1 VRSDFAVLTSDQ
13 RIRPSGAVDHCSV
26 SSPDSPMNYSG
37 VARRK
42 TRERPDREVPRP
54 GHRTVSGAPLAAPIL
69 VFAPNF
75 VEFSNSFSLLVYIEF
90 YAPEINDN

>member
-1 VRSDFAVLTSDQ
+1 V
-13 RIRPSGAVDHCSV
+13 
-26 SSPDSPMNYSG
+26 NYSR
-37 VARRK
+37 VTPRK
-42 TRERPDREVPRP
+42 TREGPVREVSRP

-75 VEFSNSFSLLVYIEF
+75 VEFPNSFSLLVYVEI